1 MCGVAPRPALQK
13 VLPTVLQTRGNRP
26 EPRLVY
32 WIYSLLMAIAA
43 LLLTPYWVVQG
54 LRHGK
59 YLSNLGERLGFSYPA
74 LQKIPDLRGSILLHA
89 VSVGEVLSG
98 ITLARKLKDAYPHRR
113 LIISTTT
120 ITGQAL
126 ARERMPFADAVIYF
140 PLDWNFCV
148 QRALNRIQPALVII
162 LETEIWPNFLRQ
174 ARHREIPVI
183 FISGRI
189 SDGSFARYQKY
200 FRTFGFFLRP
210 FLKSAL
216 SNPSLFLMQSEK
228 DAERIRFLGAP
239 TDRVQ
244 ASGNLKYDQEL
255 AAPIPLSNWLTAE
268 AQRIGRSPIIVAGS
282 VVATEEP
289 LALIAFGTLQGE
301 YPNALLVLAPR
312 KPERFDAAAEFIHE
326 SRRKFLRRSE
336 LSIQNSANGL
346 SAAASSGAV
355 TSSATVSNATT
366 ASATSST
373 SNEIPKDVTVLL
385 VDSIGELASLY
396 RCADGVFV
404 GGSLV
409 PSGGHNILEPAAF
422 GKIPVFGPSMEN
434 FSEMAAR
441 FVAAGAAVQV
451 ESPEDAGVAWIEFFR
466 DPERMRTMGETARAL
481 VADSRGATDRAL
493 VAISSYLGERDAPLR

>member
-1 MCGVAPRPALQK
+1 M
-13 VLPTVLQTRGNRP
+13 
-26 EPRLVY
+26 Y
-32 WIYSLLMAIAA
+32 FIYSFSLAIAA
-43 LLLTPYWVVQG
+43 LALVPYWLVQG

-59 YLSNLGERLGFSYPA
+59 YLSNLGERLGFSYRT
-74 LQKIPDLRGSILLHA
+74 LRKVDVPQGSILLHA

-98 ITLARKLKDAYPHRR
+98 VALARQLKETYPDRR

-140 PLDWNFCV
+140 PLDWAFSV
-148 QRALNRIQPALVII
+148 KRMLNAVKPGLVII

-174 ARHREIPVI
+174 ARLRDIPVI
-183 FISGRI
+183 FVSGRI
-189 SDGSFARYQKY
+189 SDRSFTRYQKY
-200 FRTFGFFLRP
+200 FGAFGFFLRP
-210 FLKSAL
+210 FLKRAL
-216 SNPSLFLMQSEK
+216 ADPRMFFMQSEK

-239 TDRVQ
+239 PERVR
-244 ASGNLKYDQEL
+244 ASGNLKYDLEL
-255 AAPIPLSNWLTAE
+255 PAPTPVSDWLEAE
-268 AQRIGRSPIIVAGS
+268 AARASRTPIIVAGS

-301 YPNALLVLAPR
+301 HPNALLVLAPR
-312 KPERFDAAAEFIHE
+312 KPERFEPAADFIHE
-326 SRRKFLRRSE
+326 SRRKFLRRSQ
-336 LSIQNSANGL
+336 LSIPTSANGATPQ
-346 SAAASSGAV
+346 STAV
-355 TSSATVSNATT
+355 TG
-366 ASATSST
+366 
-373 SNEIPKDVTVLL
+373 IPKDVTVLL
-385 VDSIGELASLY
+385 LDSIGELASLY
-396 RCADGVFV
+396 RCAHGVFV

-466 DPERMRTMGETARAL
+466 EPERMRDMGEKARAL
-481 VADSRGATDRAL
+481 VEDSRGATERAMS
-493 VAISSYLGERDAPLR
+493 AISAYLDQPADHGAPAR